1 MKVLFMTYPLAFQSP
16 GGGEQII
23 TESYDALTAAG
34 ASVDFFNPWSH
45 QVKDFDIVHYFSCL
59 TWWDWKTIKSYNIP
73 LVLTPTAWPAKGSF
87 HKNLDKV
94 KEVARSRFGTREAH
108 SLRSYF
114 SYPDLL
120 FPTTESEK
128 ALLESFYD
136 IPSQKMMV
144 IGNGVRPPQL
154 IESEDNSFLK
164 ESGLKDY
171 ILFAG
176 SLRPNKNVDVLIKA
190 CQKLSKKLVIM
201 GESSFD
207 TKAYE
212 DHCRKISGEETV
224 FLGYQAK
231 GSALYDAV
239 FNGCKIVVV
248 PSDFETFCLAAA
260 EGAAIG
266 KPVIVPR
273 SGGTSGVFGD
283 DGFYIDNGKSVD
295 ELAFI
300 IENALNSSNLD
311 GYDRLKAA
319 MERKF
324 SWPSIASEML
334 EGYNSLL

>member
-1 MKVLFMTYPLAFQSP
+1 MTYPLAFQSP

-34 ASVDFFNPWSH
+34 ASVEFFNPWSH
-45 QVKDFDIVHYFSCL
+45 QIKDFDIVHYFSCL
-59 TWWDWKTIKSYNIP
+59 TWWDWKTIKSYDVP
-73 LVLTPTAWPAKGSF
+73 LVLTPTAWPEKGSL

-94 KEVARSRFGTREAH
+94 KEVARSRFGAREAH

-128 ALLESFYD
+128 ALLEGFYD
-136 IPSQKMMV
+136 IPAQKMKV

-154 IESEDNSFLK
+154 IKAEDNSFLK
-164 ESGLKDY
+164 ESGLEDY

-176 SLRPNKNVDVLIKA
+176 SLRPNKNVDTLIRA

-212 DHCRKISGEETV
+212 EHCREIAGDETI

-239 FNGCKIVVV
+239 FNGSKIVVV

-260 EGAAIG
+260 EGSAIG

-273 SGGTSGVFGD
+273 SGGTGGVFGD
-283 DGFYIDNGKSVD
+283 DGFYIDNGRSVD
-295 ELAFI
+295 ELASKI
-300 IENALNSSNLD
+300 KSVLDNDNSDSIS
-311 GYDRLKAA
+311 RL
-319 MERKF
+319 METMDRKF

-334 EGYNSLL
+334 AGYKSVL